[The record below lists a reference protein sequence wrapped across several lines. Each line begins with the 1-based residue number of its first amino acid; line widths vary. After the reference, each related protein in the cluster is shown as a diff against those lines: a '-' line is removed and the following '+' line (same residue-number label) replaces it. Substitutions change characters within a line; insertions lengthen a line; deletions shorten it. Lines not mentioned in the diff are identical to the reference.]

1 MVSTSAQVCK
11 RRFRTTLVKIGHSR
25 IATLVSFNF
34 SGNYLGFKFKNT
46 VIKRQYTSTNLY
58 PMSSTLPILILQA
71 SARPK
76 GDTFHV
82 AQRLAE
88 ELRAGHIDL
97 LDYKIYPFSYDQIYP
112 ADDDFLRLI
121 EEEILPHEQIIFASP
136 VYWYSMSGPLK
147 IFFDRISDL
156 LKSRKE
162 LGRQLRGKR
171 MSVLSVGNDEEVNDS
186 FYRAFYLSA
195 KYLGMQYG
203 PIWHGWLEGDKSTR
217 IQQKL
222 D

>member
-82 AQRLAE
+82 AQRLA
-88 ELRAGHIDL
+88 
-97 LDYKIYPFSYDQIYP
+97 
-112 ADDDFLRLI
+112 
-121 EEEILPHEQIIFASP
+121 
-136 VYWYSMSGPLK
+136 
-147 IFFDRISDL
+147 RISDL